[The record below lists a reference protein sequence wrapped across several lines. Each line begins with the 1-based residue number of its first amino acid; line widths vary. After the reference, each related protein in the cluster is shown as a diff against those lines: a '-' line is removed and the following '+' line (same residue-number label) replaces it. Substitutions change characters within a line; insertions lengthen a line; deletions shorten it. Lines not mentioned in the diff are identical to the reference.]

1 MTLVRFNP
9 MRGLEKAQRRFNSFM
24 DDMEKGVS
32 FEMGGFNPRVDITED
47 DKNLYVHAE
56 MPGIPKD
63 NVKISVNDDML
74 LTIKGT
80 KQKDELK
87 EEQSYVRAERAYG
100 EFSRSFVLPEN
111 IDVDNINAKYEHGV
125 LELTLPKVEP
135 PKPKEVEVKID

>member
-1 MTLVRFNP
+1 MTLVKFNP
-9 MRGLEKAQRRFNSFM
+9 MRGLEKAQRRFNSFI

-47 DKNLYVHAE
+47 EKNLYVHAE
-56 MPGIPKD
+56 MAGIPKD

-74 LTIKGT
+74 LTVKGT
-80 KQKDELK
+80 KQKEELK

-111 IDVDNINAKYEHGV
+111 IDVDNINAKYDNGV

-135 PKPKEVEVKID
+135 PKPKEVEVNID

>member
-1 MTLVRFNP
+1 MTLVSFNP
-9 MRGLEKAQRRFNSFM
+9 MRGLEKAQRRFNSFI

-63 NVKISVNDDML
+63 NVKISVNDDMM
-74 LTIKGT
+74 LTIKGS
-80 KQKDELK
+80 KNKEELK

-111 IDVDNINAKYEHGV
+111 IDIDNINAKYENGV

>member
-9 MRGLEKAQRRFNSFM
+9 MRGLEKAQRRFNSFI

-47 DKNLYVHAE
+47 EKNLYVHAE

-80 KQKDELK
+80 KDKGELK

-111 IDVDNINAKYEHGV
+111 IGLENINAKYENGV

>member
-9 MRGLEKAQRRFNSFM
+9 MRGLEKAQRRFNSFI

-74 LTIKGT
+74 LTIKG
-80 KQKDELK
+80 KKKKEELK

-111 IDVDNINAKYEHGV
+111 IDVDNINAKYDNGV